1 MRRSEERR
9 LNALEVDYAASLK
22 AALERC
28 AAGRWGLF
36 GHNDRALAGVG
47 RRLRTRLSSPEVD
60 ELLELGSR
68 IDKLRSKLGY
78 PEPFALHERLMRI
91 RASSNANS
99 VGEPKLARQWLD
111 DMLA

>member
-9 LNALEVDYAASLK
+9 LSALEADYAASLK

-36 GHNDRALAGVG
+36 GHNDRTLAGVG
-47 RRLRTRLSSPEVD
+47 SRLRTRLSSPEVD

-68 IDKLRSKLGY
+68 IDMLRSKLGY
-78 PEPFALHERLMRI
+78 LEPFALHERLMRI
-91 RASSNANS
+91 QASSNANS
-99 VGEPKLARQWLD
+99 VGEPKLAREWLD